1 MRALLGGEPLAW
13 RASPKKISS
22 FKKKCYL
29 CKKITVL
36 KYKTMKTKNE
46 VEQPKRLSRAAEWR
60 AAQEKP
66 IIEIVDL
73 RAVMK

>member
-1 MRALLGGEPLAW
+1 
-13 RASPKKISS
+13 
-22 FKKKCYL
+22 
-29 CKKITVL
+29 
-36 KYKTMKTKNE
+36 MKTKE
-46 VEQPKRLSRAAEWR
+46 MEQPKRLSKAAEWR